1 MAKRNTYF
9 QDEVI
14 ERKID
19 IKQLGRTLRYVL
31 PYKKVF
37 FLVGIL
43 MFVSSLVAL
52 IPALILKNI
61 TDVVIP
67 NKDMPLWPIWYSA
80 WRCLPWWKSALPL
93 FIPD

>member
-52 IPALILKNI
+52 IFLNSGTLR
-61 TDVVIP
+61 
-67 NKDMPLWPIWYSA
+67 S
-80 WRCLPWWKSALPL
+80 
-93 FIPD
+93 

>member
-31 PYKKVF
+31 PYK
-37 FLVGIL
+37 
-43 MFVSSLVAL
+43 
-52 IPALILKNI
+52 
-61 TDVVIP
+61 
-67 NKDMPLWPIWYSA
+67 
-80 WRCLPWWKSALPL
+80 RCFSW
-93 FIPD
+93 